1 MLDAFIIEQLR
12 REQEPRRWSPLPLE
26 LPLPPARDPDEWDS
40 GEADEPSRRGV
51 LIIEPDG
58 SSASL

>member
-12 REQEPRRWSPLPLE
+12 RDREQRRWSPLPLE
-26 LPLPPARDPDEWDS
+26 LPIPPVQDPDGPELDPT
-40 GEADEPSRRGV
+40 DPSDRRGV

-58 SSASL
+58 STASL

>member
-12 REQEPRRWSPLPLE
+12 RDREPRRWSPLPLD
-26 LPLPPARDPDEWDS
+26 LPLPPVKAPDEQDL
-40 GEADEPSRRGV
+40 DEPDGADRRGV

>member
-12 REQEPRRWSPLPLE
+12 RDREPRRWSPLPLE
-26 LPLPPARDPDEWDS
+26 LPLPPVDAPEERDLDETDRS
-40 GEADEPSRRGV
+40 GRRGV